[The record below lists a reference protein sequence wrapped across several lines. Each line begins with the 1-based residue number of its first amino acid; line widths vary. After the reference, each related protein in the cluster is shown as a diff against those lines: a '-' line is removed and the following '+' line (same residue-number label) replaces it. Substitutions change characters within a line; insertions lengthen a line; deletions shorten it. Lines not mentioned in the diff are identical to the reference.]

1 MSSKSFVKI
10 ITSRMKEKNMG
21 VRQLARECG
30 IDASFISKVIQGK
43 RNPPTDEKIIK
54 KIAAVLLIDPT
65 MLMIYTGRIPSSL
78 QLVLENESFVNGLVR
93 NKLPFYEDEK
103 KPYGKNIRTAPAPV
117 SSPAGDI
124 ASAGKTRQKSD
135 ITDELL

>member
-1 MSSKSFVKI
+1 MSSKSFVRI

-43 RNPPTDEKIIK
+43 RNPPSDEKIIK
-54 KIAAVLLIDPT
+54 KIAQVLSVDPI
-65 MLMIYTGRIPSSL
+65 MLTIFTGHIPSSL
-78 QLVLENESFVNGLVR
+78 QLVLENESFVNGLVL
-93 NKLPFYEDEK
+93 KKYPVSEK
-103 KPYGKNIRTAPAPV
+103 VASAKNILTTSASVLPPARN
-117 SSPAGDI
+117 I
-124 ASAGKTRQKSD
+124 ASAEKPHQKSD

>member
-10 ITSRMKEKNMG
+10 ITSKMKEKNMG
-21 VRQLARECG
+21 VRRLARECG

-43 RNPPTDEKIIK
+43 RNPPTDEKIIE

-78 QLVLENESFVNGLVR
+78 QLVLENESFVDGLVR
-93 NKLPFYEDEK
+93 DKQPV
-103 KPYGKNIRTAPAPV
+103 YGKSASEKNIRTLSAPV
-117 SSPAGDI
+117 LPPAREI
-124 ASAGKTRQKSD
+124 ASVRKTRQKSD

>member
-30 IDASFISKVIQGK
+30 VDASFISKVIQGK
-43 RNPPTDEKIIK
+43 RNPPSDEKIIK
-54 KIAAVLLIDPT
+54 RIAQVLSVDPI
-65 MLMIYTGRIPSSL
+65 MLTIFTGHIPSSL
-78 QLVLENESFVNGLVR
+78 QLVLENESFVNGLVL
-93 NKLPFYEDEK
+93 NKQPIYGNEK
-103 KPYGKNIRTAPAPV
+103 NPSGKNIRTLSAPV
-117 SSPAGDI
+117 LSPSRNI
-124 ASAGKTRQKSD
+124 VSAGKTHQKSD

>member
-10 ITSRMKEKNMG
+10 ITSKMKEKNMG

-43 RNPPTDEKIIK
+43 RNPPSDEKIIK
-54 KIAAVLLIDPT
+54 KIAQVLSVDPI
-65 MLMIYTGRIPSSL
+65 MLTIFTGHIPPSL
-78 QLVLENESFVNGLVR
+78 QLVLENESFVNGLVL
-93 NKLPFYEDEK
+93 KKYPVFEK
-103 KPYGKNIRTAPAPV
+103 VSPAKNIITTSAPVLPPARNIAPAR
-117 SSPAGDI
+117 
-124 ASAGKTRQKSD
+124 KTHQKSD